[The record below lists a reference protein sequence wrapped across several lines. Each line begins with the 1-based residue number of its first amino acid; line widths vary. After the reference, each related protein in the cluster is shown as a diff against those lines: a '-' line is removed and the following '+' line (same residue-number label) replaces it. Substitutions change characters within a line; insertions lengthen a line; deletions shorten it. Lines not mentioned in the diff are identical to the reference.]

1 MLPHI
6 HTSSV
11 GLTGA
16 ESDRSFSKINQ
27 VMNSYVQSKKRER
40 TGKGGRVT
48 KDVKDQLQ
56 MRHTWLRQINKEHQ
70 ISPEI

>member
-6 HTSSV
+6 HTSSA

-16 ESDRSFSKINQ
+16 ESNRSFSKINQ
-27 VMNSYVQSKKRER
+27 VMNSYVQSKKKKKRER

-48 KDVKDQLQ
+48 KDIED
-56 MRHTWLRQINKEHQ
+56 
-70 ISPEI
+70 

>member
-6 HTSSV
+6 HTSSA

-16 ESDRSFSKINQ
+16 ESNRSFSKINQ
-27 VMNSYVQSKKRER
+27 VMNIYVQSKKKKNQKKRER

-48 KDVKDQLQ
+48 KDIED
-56 MRHTWLRQINKEHQ
+56 
-70 ISPEI
+70 